1 MEKNNKIEIRISG
14 MSCTGCENRVENVL
28 KNIENV
34 ESVNANYNTGIVEIE
49 TNDIKNLNIFRYHLN
64 MHYNSYLQLIILWFS
79 L

>member
-14 MSCTGCENRVENVL
+14 MSCTGCENRVENIL

-34 ESVNANYNTGIVEIE
+34 ESVNANYNTGIVEVG
-49 TNDIKNLNIFRYHLN
+49 TNDIKNLDIDVIKETLEDLGYD
-64 MHYNSYLQLIILWFS
+64 ILEV

>member
-28 KNIENV
+28 KNVENV
-34 ESVNANYNTGIVEIE
+34 ESVNANYNTGIVEIG
-49 TNDIKNLNIFRYHLN
+49 TNDIKNLDIDMIKETLEDLGYD
-64 MHYNSYLQLIILWFS
+64 ILEV

>member
-1 MEKNNKIEIRISG
+1 MEKNKKIEIRISG

-49 TNDIKNLNIFRYHLN
+49 TNNIKDLDIDMIKETLEDLGYD
-64 MHYNSYLQLIILWFS
+64 ILEV

>member
-28 KNIENV
+28 KNVENV
-34 ESVNANYNTGIVEIE
+34 ESVNANYNTGIVEIG
-49 TNDIKNLNIFRYHLN
+49 TNDIKDLNIDVIKETLEDLGYD
-64 MHYNSYLQLIILWFS
+64 ILEV

>member
-1 MEKNNKIEIRISG
+1 MEKNKKIEIRISG
-14 MSCTGCENRVENVL
+14 MSCTGCENRVENIL

-49 TNDIKNLNIFRYHLN
+49 TNNIKDLDIDMIKETLEDLGYD
-64 MHYNSYLQLIILWFS
+64 ILEV

>member
-49 TNDIKNLNIFRYHLN
+49 TNDIKNLDIDVIKEALEDLGYD
-64 MHYNSYLQLIILWFS
+64 ILEV

>member
-49 TNDIKNLNIFRYHLN
+49 TNNIKDLDIDMIKETLE
-64 MHYNSYLQLIILWFS
+64 YLGYDILEV

>member
-14 MSCTGCENRVENVL
+14 MSCTGCENRVENIL
-28 KNIENV
+28 KNIKNV

-49 TNDIKNLNIFRYHLN
+49 TNNIKDLDIDMIKETLEDL
-64 MHYNSYLQLIILWFS
+64 SYDILEV

>member
-28 KNIENV
+28 KNIENL

-49 TNDIKNLNIFRYHLN
+49 TNDIKNLDINVIKETLEDLGYD
-64 MHYNSYLQLIILWFS
+64 ILEV

>member
-1 MEKNNKIEIRISG
+1 MEKNNKIEIKISG

-28 KNIENV
+28 KNIENI

-49 TNDIKNLNIFRYHLN
+49 TNDIKNLDIDMIKETLEDLGYD
-64 MHYNSYLQLIILWFS
+64 ILEV

>member
-34 ESVNANYNTGIVEIE
+34 ESVNANYNTGIVEIGINNIKDLDIDMIKE
-49 TNDIKNLNIFRYHLN
+49 TLEDLSYDILEVL
-64 MHYNSYLQLIILWFS
+64 
-79 L
+79 

>member
-1 MEKNNKIEIRISG
+1 MKKNNKIEIRISG

-49 TNDIKNLNIFRYHLN
+49 TNDIKNLDIDVIKEALEDLGYD
-64 MHYNSYLQLIILWFS
+64 ILEV

>member
-34 ESVNANYNTGIVEIE
+34 ESVNANYNTGIVEIGINNIKDLDIDMIKE
-49 TNDIKNLNIFRYHLN
+49 TLEDLGYDILEVL
-64 MHYNSYLQLIILWFS
+64 
-79 L
+79 

>member
-49 TNDIKNLNIFRYHLN
+49 TDDIKNLDIDVIKETLEDLGYD
-64 MHYNSYLQLIILWFS
+64 ILEV
-79 L
+79 

>member
-34 ESVNANYNTGIVEIE
+34 ESVNANYNTGIIEIE
-49 TNDIKNLNIFRYHLN
+49 TNNIKDLNID
-64 MHYNSYLQLIILWFS
+64 IIKETLED
-79 L
+79 LGYDILEVL

>member
-1 MEKNNKIEIRISG
+1 MEKTNKIEIRISG

-49 TNDIKNLNIFRYHLN
+49 TNDIKNLDINVIKETLEDLGYD
-64 MHYNSYLQLIILWFS
+64 ILEV

>member
-28 KNIENV
+28 KNVENV
-34 ESVNANYNTGIVEIE
+34 KSVNANYNTGIVEIG
-49 TNDIKNLNIFRYHLN
+49 TNDIKDLDIDVIKETLEDLGYD
-64 MHYNSYLQLIILWFS
+64 ILEV

>member
-49 TNDIKNLNIFRYHLN
+49 TNNIKDLDID
-64 MHYNSYLQLIILWFS
+64 IIKETLED
-79 L
+79 LGYDILEVL

>member
-14 MSCTGCENRVENVL
+14 MSCTGCENRVENIL

-34 ESVNANYNTGIVEIE
+34 ESVNANYNNGIVEIE
-49 TNDIKNLNIFRYHLN
+49 TNDIKNLNIDVIKETLEDLGYD
-64 MHYNSYLQLIILWFS
+64 ILEV

>member
-14 MSCTGCENRVENVL
+14 MSCTGCENRVENIL

-49 TNDIKNLNIFRYHLN
+49 TNDIKNLNIDVIKETLEDLGYD
-64 MHYNSYLQLIILWFS
+64 ILEV

>member
-34 ESVNANYNTGIVEIE
+34 KSVNANYNTGIVEIE
-49 TNDIKNLNIFRYHLN
+49 INNIKNLDIDVIKETLEDLGYD
-64 MHYNSYLQLIILWFS
+64 ILEV

>member
-34 ESVNANYNTGIVEIE
+34 ESVNANYNTGIVEIK
-49 TNDIKNLNIFRYHLN
+49 TNDIKNLDINVIKEALEDLGYD
-64 MHYNSYLQLIILWFS
+64 ILEV

>member
-34 ESVNANYNTGIVEIE
+34 ESVNANYNTGIIEIE
-49 TNDIKNLNIFRYHLN
+49 TNDIKNLDIDVIKEALEDLGYD
-64 MHYNSYLQLIILWFS
+64 ILEV

>member
-34 ESVNANYNTGIVEIE
+34 ESVNSNYNTGIVEIGINNIKDLDIDMIKE
-49 TNDIKNLNIFRYHLN
+49 TLEDLGYDILEVL
-64 MHYNSYLQLIILWFS
+64 
-79 L
+79 

>member
-14 MSCTGCENRVENVL
+14 MSCTGCENRVEKVL

-34 ESVNANYNTGIVEIE
+34 ESVNANYNTGIVEIG
-49 TNDIKNLNIFRYHLN
+49 TNDIKNLDINVIKETLEDLGYD
-64 MHYNSYLQLIILWFS
+64 ILEV

>member
-34 ESVNANYNTGIVEIE
+34 ESVNANYNTGIIEIE
-49 TNDIKNLNIFRYHLN
+49 TNDIKNLDIDVIKETLKDLGYD
-64 MHYNSYLQLIILWFS
+64 ILEV

>member
-34 ESVNANYNTGIVEIE
+34 KSVNANYNTGIVEIE
-49 TNDIKNLNIFRYHLN
+49 TNNIKDLDIDMIKETLEDL
-64 MHYNSYLQLIILWFS
+64 SYDILEV

>member
-34 ESVNANYNTGIVEIE
+34 ESVNANYNTGIVEIG
-49 TNDIKNLNIFRYHLN
+49 TNDIYNLNIDVIKETLEDLGYGL
-64 MHYNSYLQLIILWFS
+64 LEVL
-79 L
+79 

>member
-34 ESVNANYNTGIVEIE
+34 ES
-49 TNDIKNLNIFRYHLN
+49 L
-64 MHYNSYLQLIILWFS
+64 
-79 L
+79 

>member
-14 MSCTGCENRVENVL
+14 MSCTGCENRVENIL
-28 KNIENV
+28 KNIKNV

-49 TNDIKNLNIFRYHLN
+49 TNDIKNLNIDVIKETLEDLGYD
-64 MHYNSYLQLIILWFS
+64 ILEV

>member
-1 MEKNNKIEIRISG
+1 MEKNNKIE

-49 TNDIKNLNIFRYHLN
+49 TNDIKNLDIDVIKETLEDLGYNILEV
-64 MHYNSYLQLIILWFS
+64 L
-79 L
+79 

>member
-1 MEKNNKIEIRISG
+1 MEKNNKIEIKISG

-49 TNDIKNLNIFRYHLN
+49 TNDIKNLDIDVIKETLEDLGYD
-64 MHYNSYLQLIILWFS
+64 ILEV